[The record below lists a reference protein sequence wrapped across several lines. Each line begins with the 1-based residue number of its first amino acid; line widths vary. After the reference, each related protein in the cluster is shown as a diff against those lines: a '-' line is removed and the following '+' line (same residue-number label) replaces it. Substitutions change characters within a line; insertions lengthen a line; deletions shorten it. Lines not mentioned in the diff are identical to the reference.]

1 MFHRYT
7 SILHLLTQNY
17 FPWRW
22 GRGDEIK
29 NILPASIIHVDAT
42 YQMLF
47 DTAAREKKM
56 LTDDVRRRTPS
67 HNNSLVI

>member
-42 YQMLF
+42 RRPW
-47 DTAAREKKM
+47 REKKW
-56 LTDDVRRRTPS
+56 
-67 HNNSLVI
+67 